1 VQIMVTAVLLAFVLA
16 LLVTPLVRKW
26 AFKCGALDC
35 PDQRKIHKQV
45 MPRLGGLAI
54 FISFMVAVVLTR
66 EITLQTAGLLLGGAL
81 IVLLGYIDDTKG
93 VSPWVKLGGQV
104 VAACAVISFGLK
116 VEFLTNPFSS
126 GSIALGFLSIPV
138 TILWIISIT
147 NAVNL
152 IDGLDGL
159 AGGTAGIAS
168 LTLAAVVWIEASRT
182 GGTQGQWDSV
192 VLALILAAAII
203 GFLRYN
209 FFPARIFLGDSGS
222 MYLGFSVAT
231 LAVMGLAKG
240 ATYVSIIIPV
250 VILGIPILDT
260 VFAIVRRYL
269 GQKPIFQPD
278 KEHLHHRLLQIGL
291 SHRQAV
297 ISLYGVNII
306 LGISAIAMTLI
317 PPKQAMIFLLVLS
330 TTILA
335 VANKIG
341 VTGARGKATY
351 LPQVNKKKQRS
362 SRM

>member
-1 VQIMVTAVLLAFVLA
+1 MQIMVTAVLLAFVSA

-26 AFKCGALDC
+26 AFKCGALDY

-54 FISFMVAVVLTR
+54 FIGFMAAVLLTR
-66 EITLQTAGLLLGGAL
+66 GITFHMAGFLLGGAL

-93 VSPWVKLGGQV
+93 VSPWMKLGGQV
-104 VAACAVISFGLK
+104 AAACVVISFGLK

-126 GSIALGFLSIPV
+126 ESMALGFLSIPV

-182 GGTQGQWDSV
+182 GGTQGQWDAI

-209 FFPARIFLGDSGS
+209 FYPARIFLGDSGS

-260 VFAIVRRYL
+260 VFAIVRRYQ
-269 GQKPIFQPD
+269 GHKPIFQPD

-297 ISLYGVNII
+297 ILLYGVNII
-306 LGISAIAMTLI
+306 LGLSAIAMTLI
-317 PPKQAMIFLLVLS
+317 PPKQAMVFLLLLS
-330 TTILA
+330 TAIL
-335 VANKIG
+335 VIANKIG
-341 VTGARGKATY
+341 ITGAGGKAVH
-351 LPQVNKKKQRS
+351 LPQVKEKKQRS